1 MRAIRVA
8 PAIAAVTLLL
18 AGCSDA
24 AGITEPLDRGKASG
38 LHTSGSETPGA
49 LLNGGTMGGGY
60 NIGTVGS
67 AHEMPAVGTESG
79 LDSTPTGNNPLT
91 PCVPADVGPF
101 TGSGYN
107 YCAP

>member
-8 PAIAAVTLLL
+8 PALAVVMLLL
-18 AGCSDA
+18 AACSDRG
-24 AGITEPLDRGKASG
+24 GITDPLEGGKSSPAHPSG
-38 LHTSGSETPGA
+38 REIPDV

-60 NIGTVGS
+60 NIGTMGS
-67 AHEMPAVGTESG
+67 GHEMPIGGIESG
-79 LDSTPTGNNPLT
+79 LDSTPTGNDPLN